1 MCLMGHLAHI
11 QTLPCNLFLY
21 SKFIL
26 TVCVSPFQL
35 KPGAEGNGVGE
46 AKRNFTGDGKF
57 ELPVKEGEALV
68 IISEKGCPQGKW
80 LIKNPEGHC
89 MFNLCQLL

>member
-1 MCLMGHLAHI
+1 MVDFL
-11 QTLPCNLFLY
+11 TLIILFLGDVLQY
-21 SKFIL
+21 SFVRLYIIL
-26 TVCVSPFQL
+26 TVYIAPFQL

-46 AKRNFTGDGKF
+46 AKRNFSGDGKF
-57 ELPVKEGEALV
+57 ELPVKEGETLV

-89 MFNLCQLL
+89 KFA